1 MKRIVGVAA
10 AVGVLALAGC
20 AQIEAHRYVT
30 RMKNRPAPDFELTA
44 LDGGT
49 VKLSD
54 HRGSPVLLA
63 FWAYG

>member
-1 MKRIVGVAA
+1 MRRIIGVAA
-10 AVGVLALAGC
+10 LAGVFTMAGC
-20 AQIEAHRYVT
+20 AQIEASRFVN
-30 RMKNRPAPDFELTA
+30 RMKNKPAPDFELVA

-54 HRGSPVLLA
+54 LRGSPVLLA